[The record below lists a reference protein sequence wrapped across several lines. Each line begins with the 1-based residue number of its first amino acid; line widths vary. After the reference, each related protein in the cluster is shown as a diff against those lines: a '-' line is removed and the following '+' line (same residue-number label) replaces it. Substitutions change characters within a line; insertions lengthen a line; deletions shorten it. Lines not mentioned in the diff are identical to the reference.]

1 MKNNTEMTFLEH
13 ILELRSKLLKI
24 FFSIIF
30 FSIIG
35 YLNSNIII
43 SFLLYP
49 ISDPQINLQVLKIT
63 SVFSTKL
70 IVSIFF
76 GLVISFPILIYQLL
90 SFIMP
95 AFNNKLT
102 ILKIIMFICISL
114 ILFIIG
120 LSFGYYILIPFSVS
134 FFKSISIPLLESI
147 SLNYTLENYLIY
159 LIWIL
164 IISSLVYQLPILILF
179 MVKMGIVD
187 IKWLKSNRRYIVV
200 IFFIL
205 SALFTPPD
213 PLSQLMVALPLI
225 ILYEI
230 SIIIAKILGE

>member
-102 ILKIIMFICISL
+102 VLKIIMFICISL
-114 ILFIIG
+114 ILFILG

-147 SLNYTLENYLIY
+147 SLNYTLENYLMY

-187 IKWLKSNRRYIVV
+187 IKWLKSNRRYIIV

-230 SIIIAKILGE
+230 SIIIAKILD

>member
-1 MKNNTEMTFLEH
+1 
-13 ILELRSKLLKI
+13 
-24 FFSIIF
+24 
-30 FSIIG
+30 
-35 YLNSNIII
+35 
-43 SFLLYP
+43 
-49 ISDPQINLQVLKIT
+49 
-63 SVFSTKL
+63 
-70 IVSIFF
+70 
-76 GLVISFPILIYQLL
+76 
-90 SFIMP
+90 MP

-102 ILKIIMFICISL
+102 VLKIIMFICISL
-114 ILFIIG
+114 ILFILG

-147 SLNYTLENYLIY
+147 SLNYTLENYLMY

-187 IKWLKSNRRYIVV
+187 IKWLKSNRRYIIV

>member
-1 MKNNTEMTFLEH
+1 MKPNNEMTFLEH
-13 ILELRSKLLKI
+13 ILELRSRLLKI

-49 ISDPQINLQVLKIT
+49 VSDPYINLQVLKIT

-70 IVSIFF
+70 MVAVFF
-76 GLVISFPILIYQLL
+76 GLIISFPVLVYQSL

-95 AFNNKLT
+95 AFDNKLT
-102 ILKIIMFICISL
+102 VFKIIMFICISL
-114 ILFIIG
+114 LLFIIG
-120 LSFGYYILIPFSVS
+120 LFFGYYILIPFSVD

-179 MVKMGIVD
+179 IVKMGIID
-187 IKWLKSNRRYIVV
+187 LQWLKSNRRYVIV

-213 PLSQLMVALPLI
+213 PLSQLIVALPLI

-230 SIIIAKILGE
+230 TIVIVRILGK

>member
-76 GLVISFPILIYQLL
+76 GLVISFPILIYHLL

-102 ILKIIMFICISL
+102 VLKIIMFICISL
-114 ILFIIG
+114 ILFIVG

-187 IKWLKSNRRYIVV
+187 IKWLKSNRRYIIV

-230 SIIIAKILGE
+230 SIIIAKILDK

>member
-102 ILKIIMFICISL
+102 VLKIIMFICISL

>member
-102 ILKIIMFICISL
+102 VLKIIIFICISL
-114 ILFIIG
+114 ILFILG

-147 SLNYTLENYLIY
+147 SLNYTLENYLMY

-187 IKWLKSNRRYIVV
+187 IKWLKSNRRYIIV

-230 SIIIAKILGE
+230 SIIIAKILDK

>member
-102 ILKIIMFICISL
+102 VLKIIMFICISL

-147 SLNYTLENYLIY
+147 SLNYTLENYLMY

-187 IKWLKSNRRYIVV
+187 IKWLKSNRRYIIV

-230 SIIIAKILGE
+230 SIIIAKILDE

>member
-76 GLVISFPILIYQLL
+76 GLVISFPVLIYQLL

-102 ILKIIMFICISL
+102 VLKIIMFICISL

>member
-24 FFSIIF
+24 SFSIIF

-76 GLVISFPILIYQLL
+76 GLVISFPILIYHLL

-102 ILKIIMFICISL
+102 VLKIIMFICISL

>member
-35 YLNSNIII
+35 YLNSNTII

-76 GLVISFPILIYQLL
+76 GLVISFPVLIYQLL

-102 ILKIIMFICISL
+102 VLKIIIFICISL
-114 ILFIIG
+114 ILFIVG

-187 IKWLKSNRRYIVV
+187 IKWLKSNRRYIIV

-230 SIIIAKILGE
+230 SIIIAKILDK

>member
-35 YLNSNIII
+35 YLNSNTII

-102 ILKIIMFICISL
+102 VLKIIMFICISL
-114 ILFIIG
+114 ILFIVG

-187 IKWLKSNRRYIVV
+187 IKWLKSNRRYIIV

>member
-1 MKNNTEMTFLEH
+1 
-13 ILELRSKLLKI
+13 LKI

-102 ILKIIMFICISL
+102 VLKIIIFICISL
-114 ILFIIG
+114 ILFILG

-187 IKWLKSNRRYIVV
+187 IKWLKSNRRYIIV

>member
-102 ILKIIMFICISL
+102 VLKIIMFICISL
-114 ILFIIG
+114 ILFILG

-147 SLNYTLENYLIY
+147 SLNYTLENYLMY

>member
-102 ILKIIMFICISL
+102 VLKIIMFICISL

-147 SLNYTLENYLIY
+147 SLNYTLENYLMY

-187 IKWLKSNRRYIVV
+187 IKWLKSNRRYIIV

-230 SIIIAKILGE
+230 SIIIAKILD

>member
-76 GLVISFPILIYQLL
+76 WLVISFPILIYQLL

-102 ILKIIMFICISL
+102 VLKIIIFICISL
-114 ILFIIG
+114 ILFIVG

-230 SIIIAKILGE
+230 SIIIAKILDK

>member
-102 ILKIIMFICISL
+102 VLKIIMFICISL
-114 ILFIIG
+114 ILFIVG

-187 IKWLKSNRRYIVV
+187 IKWLKSNRRYIIV

>member
-24 FFSIIF
+24 SFSIIF

-35 YLNSNIII
+35 YLNSNTII

-76 GLVISFPILIYQLL
+76 GLVISFPVLIYQLL

-114 ILFIIG
+114 ILFILG

-147 SLNYTLENYLIY
+147 SLNYTLENYLMY

>member
-1 MKNNTEMTFLEH
+1 M
-13 ILELRSKLLKI
+13 LELRSRLLKI

-49 ISDPQINLQVLKIT
+49 VSDPQINLQVLKIT

-76 GLVISFPILIYQLL
+76 GLIISFPILIYQLL

-95 AFNNKLT
+95 AFDNKLT
-102 ILKIIMFICISL
+102 IFKIIMFICISL
-114 ILFIIG
+114 LLFIIG
-120 LSFGYYILIPFSVS
+120 LFFGYYILIPFSVN

-147 SLNYTLENYLIY
+147 SLNYTLENYLVY

-164 IISSLVYQLPILILF
+164 IISSLVYQLPLIILF
-179 MVKMGIVD
+179 IVKMGIID
-187 IKWLKSNRRYIVV
+187 IKWLKSNRRYVIVS
-200 IFFIL
+200 FFIL

-213 PLSQLMVALPLI
+213 PLSQLMVTLPLI

-230 SIIIAKILGE
+230 SIVIAKILGK

>member
-24 FFSIIF
+24 FFSIII

-76 GLVISFPILIYQLL
+76 GLLISFPILIYQLL

-95 AFNNKLT
+95 AFNSKLT
-102 ILKIIMFICISL
+102 VLKIIMFICISL
-114 ILFIIG
+114 ILFIVG

-187 IKWLKSNRRYIVV
+187 IKWLKSNRRYIIV

-213 PLSQLMVALPLI
+213 PLSQLMVAFPLI

-230 SIIIAKILGE
+230 SIIIVKILGE

>member
-102 ILKIIMFICISL
+102 VLKIIMFICISL

-147 SLNYTLENYLIY
+147 SLNYTLENYLMY

-187 IKWLKSNRRYIVV
+187 IKWLKSNRRYIIV

-230 SIIIAKILGE
+230 SIIIAKILDK

>member
-1 MKNNTEMTFLEH
+1 MKNNNEMTFLEH
-13 ILELRSKLLKI
+13 MLELRSRLLKM

-43 SFLLYP
+43 TFLLYP
-49 ISDPQINLQVLKIT
+49 VSDPQINLQVLKIT

-76 GLVISFPILIYQLL
+76 GLIISFPILIYQLL

-95 AFNNKLT
+95 AFDNKLT
-102 ILKIIMFICISL
+102 IFKIIMFICISL
-114 ILFIIG
+114 LLFIFG
-120 LSFGYYILIPFSVS
+120 LFFGYYILIPFSVN

-147 SLNYTLENYLIY
+147 SLNYTLENYLVY

-164 IISSLVYQLPILILF
+164 IISSLVYQLPLLILF
-179 MVKMGIVD
+179 IVKMGIID
-187 IKWLKSNRRYIVV
+187 IKWLKSNRRYVIVS
-200 IFFIL
+200 FFVL

-213 PLSQLMVALPLI
+213 PLSQLMVTLPLI

-230 SIIIAKILGE
+230 SIVIVRILGK

>member
-1 MKNNTEMTFLEH
+1 
-13 ILELRSKLLKI
+13 
-24 FFSIIF
+24 
-30 FSIIG
+30 
-35 YLNSNIII
+35 
-43 SFLLYP
+43 
-49 ISDPQINLQVLKIT
+49 
-63 SVFSTKL
+63 
-70 IVSIFF
+70 
-76 GLVISFPILIYQLL
+76 
-90 SFIMP
+90 MP
-95 AFNNKLT
+95 AFDNKLT
-102 ILKIIMFICISL
+102 VFKIIMFICISL
-114 ILFIIG
+114 LLFIIG
-120 LSFGYYILIPFSVS
+120 LFFGYYILIPFSVN

-179 MVKMGIVD
+179 IVKMGIID
-187 IKWLKSNRRYIVV
+187 LQWLKSNRRYVIV

-230 SIIIAKILGE
+230 TIVIVRILGK

>member
-35 YLNSNIII
+35 YLNSNTII

-76 GLVISFPILIYQLL
+76 GLVISFPILIYHLL

-102 ILKIIMFICISL
+102 VLKIIMFICISL
-114 ILFIIG
+114 ILFIVG

-147 SLNYTLENYLIY
+147 SLNYTLENYLMY

-187 IKWLKSNRRYIVV
+187 IKWLKSNRRYIIV

-230 SIIIAKILGE
+230 SIIIAKILD

>member
-102 ILKIIMFICISL
+102 VLKIIIFICISL
-114 ILFIIG
+114 ILFILG

-147 SLNYTLENYLIY
+147 SLNYTLENYLMY

-187 IKWLKSNRRYIVV
+187 IKWLKSNRRYIIV

>member
-24 FFSIIF
+24 SFSIIF

-76 GLVISFPILIYQLL
+76 GLVISFPILIYHLL
-90 SFIMP
+90 SFIT
-95 AFNNKLT
+95 F
-102 ILKIIMFICISL
+102 
-114 ILFIIG
+114 
-120 LSFGYYILIPFSVS
+120 
-134 FFKSISIPLLESI
+134 
-147 SLNYTLENYLIY
+147 
-159 LIWIL
+159 
-164 IISSLVYQLPILILF
+164 
-179 MVKMGIVD
+179 
-187 IKWLKSNRRYIVV
+187 
-200 IFFIL
+200 
-205 SALFTPPD
+205 
-213 PLSQLMVALPLI
+213 
-225 ILYEI
+225 LY
-230 SIIIAKILGE
+230 

>member
-1 MKNNTEMTFLEH
+1 MKTNNEMTFLEH
-13 ILELRSKLLKI
+13 ILELRSRLLKI
-24 FFSIIF
+24 FFSIMF
-30 FSIIG
+30 FSVIG
-35 YLNSNIII
+35 YLNSNLII

-49 ISDPQINLQVLKIT
+49 VSDPHINLQVLKIT
-63 SVFSTKL
+63 SIFSTKL
-70 IVSIFF
+70 MVALFF
-76 GLVISFPILIYQLL
+76 GLIISFPILLYQLL

-95 AFNNKLT
+95 AFDNKLT
-102 ILKIIMFICISL
+102 VFKIIMFICISL
-114 ILFIIG
+114 LLFIIG
-120 LSFGYYILIPFSVS
+120 LFFGYYILIPFSVN

-179 MVKMGIVD
+179 IVKMGIID
-187 IKWLKSNRRYIVV
+187 LEWLKSNRRYVIVV
-200 IFFIL
+200 FFIL

-225 ILYEI
+225 MLYEI
-230 SIIIAKILGE
+230 SIIIIRISSK

>member
-102 ILKIIMFICISL
+102 VLKIIIFICISL

-187 IKWLKSNRRYIVV
+187 IKWLKSNRRYIIV